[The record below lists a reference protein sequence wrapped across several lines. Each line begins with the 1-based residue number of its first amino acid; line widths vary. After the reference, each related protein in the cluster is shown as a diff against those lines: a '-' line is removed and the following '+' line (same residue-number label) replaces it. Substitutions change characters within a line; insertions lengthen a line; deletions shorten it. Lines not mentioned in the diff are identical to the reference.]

1 MSHVYDSC
9 YDIMFNHRQICMLN
23 NDVNKNFSGKVYN
36 ITPYMEYH
44 PGGEEELMRGAG
56 IDGTQLFDEVWSEK
70 LFENFQN

>member
-1 MSHVYDSC
+1 MY
-9 YDIMFNHRQICMLN
+9 NHRQICMLN
-23 NDVNKNFSGKVYN
+23 NDVDKNFSGKVYN

-70 LFENFQN
+70 PFENFQN